1 MVWFA
6 ESHCDGVDGGGA
18 APCRFGKNL
27 WYRPHAISS
36 APCSRSLH
44 KNMSRHP
51 GLSKKILIGVSA
63 VTVVVLVVGL
73 LLALWVGHVLR
84 EVVTDQFND
93 QQLSV
98 ARGAKHLVE
107 RELNELRKTLVTLA
121 RNFAESPGIS
131 STFSDAE
138 SKLFSQIVLNGVRK
152 VELVDVYHKKKWAYL
167 SYRRTAMEG
176 PLDEDSLPKIPPGF
190 FGEESVW
197 TSLPVIKGS
206 DVSMTLAAPIPKDS
220 SRMVLFDVDISW
232 FLEPYL
238 KDLRSGK
245 TGYALVMDNRGTFLF
260 HPNVSFIGT
269 EAFLI
274 RRGPFPEQFI
284 PEINQIQ
291 RDRMLEGREGTG
303 SYISG
308 WHRGIT
314 GEVEKLIAYTP
325 LRVSNHPSQIWSIAV
340 VAPVYEIEDEIRKN
354 QYWQLLFL
362 GLVIGV
368 VLLAS
373 GAILVMENRWSR
385 TLEKQVV
392 LRTEALKRSEEN
404 YRSLVESAEDFIFTL
419 DRQGDFLSVN
429 SFTAKFLGCSPH
441 VLVGRGFHTVFEDEV
456 AQPMV
461 QRVRLVFETG
471 KSIPYEFEMKT
482 GDQPIWLSANLMP
495 LRNEAGEIS
504 AALCIARNIT
514 ENKKLEKQLISTEKL
529 ASLGTLAA
537 GVAHEINNPLGVIL
551 GFCDLIIRK
560 KEPGSLEYEDLK
572 VIERQGLY
580 CKEIT
585 ENLLSFVR
593 LNVSEDDLVDIEDS
607 LAEIIKIGRHAME
620 MKGIEL
626 VKECAKDLAP
636 VRGDPRQLQQVFM
649 NLITNAV
656 AAMENGGK
664 ITIRT
669 GMEKGNRRAVVQIE
683 DEGIGIPPENLERIY
698 DPFFTTKPEGEGTG
712 LGLFVSYG
720 IISKYGG
727 VIECE
732 SHTANAPG
740 QKSGTIFTIK
750 LPIWVRD
757 ES

>member
-1 MVWFA
+1 
-6 ESHCDGVDGGGA
+6 
-18 APCRFGKNL
+18 
-27 WYRPHAISS
+27 
-36 APCSRSLH
+36 
-44 KNMSRHP
+44 MSRHP
-51 GLSKKILIGVSA
+51 GLSRKFIIGVSA
-63 VTVVVLVVGL
+63 ITLVVLVTGL
-73 LLALWVGHVLR
+73 ILTLWVGQVLR

-107 RELNELRKTLVTLA
+107 RELNELRKTLVALA
-121 RNFAESPGIS
+121 RNLSESPGTS

-138 SKLFSQIVLNGVRK
+138 LKLFSQIVLNGVRK
-152 VELVDVYHKKKWAYL
+152 VELIDVKSRKKWVYL
-167 SYRRTAMEG
+167 SYRRTAMEER
-176 PLDEDSLPKIPPGF
+176 LDEEALPDISPGF
-190 FGEESVW
+190 FAEESVW

-206 DVSMTLAAPIPKDS
+206 DVSMTLVASI
-220 SRMVLFDVDISW
+220 SRDLSRLVLFDVNISW

-238 KDLRSGK
+238 KNLRSGK
-245 TGYALVMDNRGTFLF
+245 TGYAWVMDNRGIFLF

-269 EAFLI
+269 EAFLM
-274 RRGPFPEQFI
+274 RKGPFPEQFF
-284 PEINQIQ
+284 PKINQVQ

-303 SYISG
+303 SYVYS

-314 GEVEKLIAYTP
+314 GEMEKLIAYTP
-325 LRVSNHPSQIWSIAV
+325 IRVSNRPSQTWSVAV
-340 VAPVYEIEDEIRKN
+340 VAPVFEIEDEVRKN

-373 GAILVMENRWSR
+373 GVVLVVETRWSR

-419 DRQGDFLSVN
+419 DRQGCFLSVN
-429 SFTAKFLGCSPH
+429 SFTAKFLGCSAEA
-441 VLVGRGFHTVFEDEV
+441 LVGRGFHTVFEDEV
-456 AQPMV
+456 AEPMV
-461 QRVRLVFETG
+461 HRARLVFEAG

-482 GDQPIWLSANLMP
+482 RAHPIWLSANLMP
-495 LRNEAGEIS
+495 LRNETGEIS
-504 AALCIARNIT
+504 AVLCIARNIT
-514 ENKKLEKQLISTEKL
+514 ESKKLEKQLISTEKL

-551 GFCDLIIRK
+551 GFCDLLIRK
-560 KEPGSLEYEDLK
+560 KEAGSQEYEDLK
-572 VIERQGLY
+572 VIERQGFY

-585 ENLLSFVR
+585 ENLLSFAR

-620 MKGIEL
+620 MKGIHL
-626 VKECAKDLAP
+626 VKECCDDLAP

-649 NLITNAV
+649 NMITNAV
-656 AAMENGGK
+656 AAMKNGGTL
-664 ITIRT
+664 TIRT
-669 GMEKGNRRAVVQIE
+669 GMEKGKRRAVVQIE
-683 DEGIGIPPENLERIY
+683 DDGVGISPENLERIY

-740 QKSGTIFTIK
+740 QKSGTTFTIK
-750 LPIWVRD
+750 LPIWVRG